1 MIKSYRKLKCHRKRK
16 PNFFCKMEEKEILQD
31 FMDNLENEDYY
42 VDIFKGGDSES
53 EDSDTDINEN
63 VGIENLDVNV
73 ETNRNEIIDSNNSSI
88 TKIITVVQI

>member
-1 MIKSYRKLKCHRKRK
+1 MPPKKKA
-16 PNFFCKMEEKEILQD
+16 NFLCKMEEKEILQD
-31 FMDNLENEDYY
+31 FMDNLENEDYS

-73 ETNRNEIIDSNNSSI
+73 ETNRNEIIDSNI
-88 TKIITVVQI
+88 MKIITVVQILI

>member
-1 MIKSYRKLKCHRKRK
+1 
-16 PNFFCKMEEKEILQD
+16 MEEKEILQD

-53 EDSDTDINEN
+53 EDSDTDSNEN

-73 ETNRNEIIDSNNSSI
+73 ETNRNEIIDSNI
-88 TKIITVVQI
+88 MKIITVVQILI

>member
-1 MIKSYRKLKCHRKRK
+1 
-16 PNFFCKMEEKEILQD
+16 MEEKEILQD

-53 EDSDTDINEN
+53 EDSDTDSNEN
-63 VGIENLDVNV
+63 VGTENLDVNV

>member
-1 MIKSYRKLKCHRKRK
+1 MPPKKKA
-16 PNFFCKMEEKEILQD
+16 NFLCKMEEKEILQD
-31 FMDNLENEDYY
+31 FIDNLENEDYS

-88 TKIITVVQI
+88 MKIITVVQILI

>member
-1 MIKSYRKLKCHRKRK
+1 
-16 PNFFCKMEEKEILQD
+16 MEEKEILQD

-53 EDSDTDINEN
+53 EDSDTDSNEN

-73 ETNRNEIIDSNNSSI
+73 ETNRNERIDSNNSSI
-88 TKIITVVQI
+88 MKIITVVQILI

>member
-1 MIKSYRKLKCHRKRK
+1 
-16 PNFFCKMEEKEILQD
+16 MEEKEILED

-53 EDSDTDINEN
+53 EDSDTDSNEN
-63 VGIENLDVNV
+63 VGTENLDVNV